1 MRKGKSKAFGNK
13 KYDCWELK
21 MSIERPGAK
30 NEEKWQEAKQ
40 KENFFHCKYDRKD
53 NIQIK
58 SLLTTLD

>member
-1 MRKGKSKAFGNK
+1 MRKEKSKAFGSK
-13 KYDCWELK
+13 KYDCWEFK

-53 NIQIK
+53 NI
-58 SLLTTLD
+58 